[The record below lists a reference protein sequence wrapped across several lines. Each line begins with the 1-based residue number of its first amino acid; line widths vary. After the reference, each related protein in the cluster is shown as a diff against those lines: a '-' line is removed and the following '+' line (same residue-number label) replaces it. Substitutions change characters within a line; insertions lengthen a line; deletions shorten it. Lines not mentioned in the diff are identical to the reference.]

1 MGSSDLKVWWLQAWE
16 GSVFQFIA
24 DGIVDAMFFDVDN
37 FCSANEVISRLAVAR
52 HTIDSSQ
59 TQMFISCP
67 SQTHLEELSPNAW
80 YPSQTQN

>member
-37 FCSANEVISRLAVAR
+37 FCSANEFISRLAVAR

>member
-37 FCSANEVISRLAVAR
+37 SCSTIKVISRLAVAH
-52 HTIDSSQ
+52 HTIDSPQ

-67 SQTHLEELSPNAW
+67 SQTHLEELSPNA
-80 YPSQTQN
+80 